1 MDPIRQRVD
10 AIRARRSEL
19 ENHLIDEYRAGTIN
33 RREFVARATVVGM
46 SIPLAGFLASACGVD
61 REDIAKVDPKQT
73 QPPQRGGTIRTGIGA
88 PAGALD
94 PVTANN
100 EGALAVLGQSGEY
113 LTWSDSQLK
122 LRPRLAES
130 WKPNSD
136 GSVWTFKI
144 RQGVKFHDGQ
154 SMSAEDVVATIDRLA
169 DPDGASNAL
178 SVFAGVLSKGKS
190 KAVDPTTVEFTLD
203 APNGNFPYLLS
214 SDNYNAIILPKTYEG
229 DWEKTFIGT
238 GPWKLD
244 DYDPEVSAN
253 YVKNPDYWDKERQPV
268 PDRHEVKFYEQE
280 PALVLAMLGN
290 EVDIVSHYSVSGGKA
305 LLTSEDVRTTEYSSS
320 VHRQLHMRTDQEP
333 FKDKRVRQAVALL
346 VNRENLVNGLLDTKS
361 DFGNDSPFAPA
372 YRSTDKSVKQRRRDV
387 EQARQLLA
395 DAGKGD
401 GFQVQIDGWN
411 GFEMPDYAQL
421 VQDDVRPAGIT
432 IKLNITDAAS
442 YYGDATFGN
451 SRWLDSNMGI
461 TEYGHRGVPNVLL
474 GAPLTSKGTW
484 NGAHF
489 KNKRYDDLVAEYVA
503 ALDLGVQRRTARQ
516 IQELLLDETPI
527 IFSYFYFWL
536 AGARPEVSG
545 YETTAMGHIDASQAG
560 LVA

>member
-1 MDPIRQRVD
+1 MDPVQHRVD
-10 AIRARRSEL
+10 AIRAQRSEL
-19 ENHLIDEYRAGTIN
+19 ENHLIDEYRAGTIS

-61 REDIAKVDPKQT
+61 RQDVAKVDPKQT
-73 QPPQRGGTIRTGIGA
+73 KPPQPGGTIRTGIGA

-130 WKPNSD
+130 WKPNAD

-154 SMSAEDVVATIDRLA
+154 RMSAEDVVATIDRLA
-169 DPDGASNAL
+169 DPKGSSNAL
-178 SVFAGVLSKGKS
+178 SVFAGVLSKGQS
-190 KAVDPTTVEFTLD
+190 KAVDPTTVEFKLD

-214 SDNYNAIILPKTYEG
+214 SDNYNAIILPKNYDG

-238 GPWKLD
+238 GPWKLEKH
-244 DYDPEVSAN
+244 DPEVSVS
-253 YVKNPDYWDKERQPV
+253 YVKNPDYWDPSRRPV
-268 PDRHEVKFYEQE
+268 PDRQEVKFYEQE
-280 PALVLAMLGN
+280 PAEVLALLGN

-305 LLTSEDVRTTEYSSS
+305 LLTSDDVRTTEYSSS

-333 FKDKRVRQAVALL
+333 FKDKRVRQALALL
-346 VNRENLVNGLLDTKS
+346 VNRENLVDGLLDTKS
-361 DFGNDSPFAPA
+361 DYGNDSPFAPA

-387 EQARQLLA
+387 EQAKQLLA
-395 DAGKGD
+395 DAGKSD
-401 GFQVQIDGWN
+401 GFTVQLDGWN

-474 GAPLTSKGTW
+474 GAPLKSDGTW
-484 NGAHF
+484 NSAHF

-503 ALDLGVQRRTARQ
+503 ALDLGAQRRVARQ

-536 AGARPEVSG
+536 SGARPDVSG

-560 LVA
+560 FVA